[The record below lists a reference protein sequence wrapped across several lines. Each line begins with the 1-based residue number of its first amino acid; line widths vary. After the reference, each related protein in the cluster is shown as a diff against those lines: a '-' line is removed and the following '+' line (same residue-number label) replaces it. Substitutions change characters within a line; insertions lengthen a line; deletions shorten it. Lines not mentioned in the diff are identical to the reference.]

1 MKYNFLVFFLFILL
15 SGCSTKKEIVYFQNP
30 QDIDH
35 MKDLMKFEPTIEV
48 NDVLNINVSSI
59 DEEVVKPFQKSSGN
73 SLQSGGGGQQNPT
86 LRGYLVDIN
95 GDIQFPV
102 LGKVHVVGNTRSEL
116 EAILTNKIKAYVT
129 DAVVEVRLLNFKITV
144 LGEVGSPGVVKVDDG
159 RISFPELIARAGDVK
174 YTGRRQNIVVI
185 RQENGEKKVGYVDLT
200 SSDVFKNPY
209 YYLKQNDIVYVEPTY
224 KQVKTAGFITS
235 YTGLLSLGTT
245 ILSLI
250 ILFTR

>member
-1 MKYNFLVFFLFILL
+1 MKYIFVVFILLFTL
-15 SGCSTKKEIVYFQNP
+15 SGCSTRKEIVYFQDP

-35 MKDLMKFEPTIEV
+35 MKDLMEFEPTIEV
-48 NDVLNINVSSI
+48 NDVLNVNVSSI
-59 DEEVVKPFQKSSGN
+59 DDEVVKPFQKNSGN
-73 SLQSGGGGQQNPT
+73 QQQIGGGQQNPT
-86 LRGYLVDIN
+86 LRGYLVDIK

-102 LGKVHVVGNTRSEL
+102 LGKIHVAGKTRSEL
-116 EAILTNKIKAYVT
+116 EAFLTKKIKAYVT
-129 DAVVEVRLLNFKITV
+129 DAVVEVRLLNFKVTV
-144 LGEVGSPGVVKVDDG
+144 LGEVGSPGVIDVEDG

-174 YTGRRQNIVVI
+174 YTGKRQNIVVI
-185 RQENGEKKVGYVDLT
+185 REKEGEKTIGYVDLT
-200 SSDVFKNPY
+200 SSDVFKNPF